1 MYPFKKKRIL
11 TNRRKESEIK
21 HTAQEYFVL
30 DCENYYDSHF
40 FPQADDIAGLCES
53 NRRLQTDIQMYLNE
67 IDMYK
72 NGQGELAFFFSGQ
85 SYYFEY

>member
-1 MYPFKKKRIL
+1 MKSSIL
-11 TNRRKESEIK
+11 
-21 HTAQEYFVL
+21 TAQENFVL
-30 DCENYYDSHF
+30 DYENYYDSHF

-72 NGQGELAFFFSGQ
+72 NGQGELAFFF
-85 SYYFEY
+85 FRTVILF